1 VRALLLTQE
10 FLPELPGG
18 IANYYYHLSRCLD
31 GAMSVLTT
39 GGGAGGDSAAF
50 DAAQSFT
57 IHRRRMPVVP
67 PAFMRESRA
76 PLLRLPRIG
85 YIASAQWL
93 LFYRH
98 ARAIAA
104 EEGTEVALLG
114 HLYLAPLGARLRR
127 ESGLRF
133 GVSLH
138 GGELHRYMGWRVV
151 RRTML
156 RALNDADFLVVNS
169 EFTRRQYLDRG
180 VRGDQMFFKVNPGV
194 DTSFF
199 HPDAGDPAE
208 IRRRHGLGERPVLI
222 SVARLVEW
230 KGHDTVLRALPAI
243 IDEVPEALYVIVGEG
258 PFRPDLERLAAGL
271 GLGDHVIFAG
281 FVPESELL
289 AYYRA
294 ADLLAVPSREVI
306 EDVPIEGFGI
316 VYVEAGACGI
326 PVVGGCGGGTDESI
340 EDGVTGF
347 RVDHNDPAAVAS
359 AVVRTLEDRDL
370 AQRMGKAGRER
381 AVRLYDWKIQ
391 AEGLRRF
398 LEDVGGEKKP

>member
-1 VRALLLTQE
+1 MRALLLTQE

-18 IANYYYHLSRCLD
+18 IAHYYYHLSRCLD

-39 GGGAGGDSAAF
+39 GGTESADF
-50 DAAQSFT
+50 DVAQAFT

-67 PAFMRESRA
+67 SAFMRDSRV
-76 PLLRLPRIG
+76 PFLRLPRIG
-85 YIASAQWL
+85 FIASAQWL

-98 ARAIAA
+98 ASAIAA
-104 EEGTEVALLG
+104 EEGIDVALLG
-114 HLYLAPLGARLRR
+114 HLYLAPLGEPLRR
-127 ESGLRF
+127 KRGVRF

-138 GGELHRYMGWRVV
+138 GGELHRYIGWRAV

-156 RALNDADFLVVNS
+156 RGLNEADFLMVNS
-169 EFTRRQYLDRG
+169 EFTRRQYLERG
-180 VRGDQMFFKVNPGV
+180 VRDDQVFFKVNPGV

-199 HPDAGDPAE
+199 HPEAGDPAE
-208 IRRRHGLGERPVLI
+208 VRRRHGLGERPTLI

-243 IDEVPEALYVIVGEG
+243 IAEVPEAVYVIVGEG
-258 PFRPDLERLAAGL
+258 PFRPDLERLVARL
-271 GLGDHVIFAG
+271 GLQDRVIFAG
-281 FVPESELL
+281 FVPETELP

-294 ADLLAVPSREVI
+294 ADVLAVPSREVI

-340 EDGVTGF
+340 EDGVTGL
-347 RVDHNDPAAVAS
+347 RVDHNDPTAVAS
-359 AVVRTLEDRDL
+359 GVVRTLKDREL
-370 AQRMGKAGRER
+370 AQRMGRAGRQR
-381 AVRLYDWKIQ
+381 AVDLYDWRIQ
-391 AEGLRRF
+391 ADGLCRF
-398 LEDVGGEKKP
+398 LEAVAVG